1 MNFIRQLSQQ
11 LESRTIRG
19 TTGTHQLINIR
30 TLLATV
36 HQVTEMELPQ
46 YAENVISKFN
56 LYSYTV
62 HYL

>member
-19 TTGTHQLINIR
+19 TTGAHQLINIR
-30 TLLATV
+30 TLSATK
-36 HQVTEMELPQ
+36 MELPQ

-56 LYSYTV
+56 LHSYTV